1 MKNMKK
7 DIRSW
12 RALLVGG
19 AVGLVAALAY
29 LSGVFGSWDN
39 RLSDLLYLPHQVD
52 PRIYIVSIDDTSLTQ
67 IGRWPW
73 PRSVHAE
80 LIDKLK
86 EAGARVIAYDVNFPE
101 PSVEKDDQA
110 LADSI
115 KAAGNVVLPIEMQ
128 FIISR
133 GQVTYDP
140 QKVVSSI
147 PLIGSAAAA
156 SGHVNSPPDTDNIFR
171 RVSLSVSGP
180 DGKIVPSFEAQILE
194 VIGQPSLLKAARV
207 DPLGRMMISFAGAPG
222 SAYKRQTFSAVD
234 VLQGTRDLTPLKGA
248 IVFVGAT
255 AYDLHDNL
263 LVPTSFGLPMP
274 GVEVHANILDTL
286 LDRHWLSAV
295 PSSAQAAVLVLLGLL
310 VGLLVWKLRAKW
322 NLPLTVLIWI
332 IVLVASLIL
341 FDRGW
346 IYGILWPTVVMVLAY
361 AAVTLERKISAE
373 REKKQLKQAFSQYVS
388 KSVVDSI
395 LADPGKLKL
404 GGERKR
410 MSVLFSDIC
419 GFTSISEGLSPEKL
433 VELLNRYLNRMTEIV
448 FEERGVLDKYI
459 GDAVMAF
466 WNAPLE
472 QPHHAECAVR
482 TALKMQSVLD
492 QMNIN
497 KDFGDVEIRIGV
509 GINTGDMVVGNVGG
523 DMRFDYTVIGDNV
536 NLGSRLE
543 ALTRQYKVGV
553 ILTESTK
560 EELNSNILCR
570 KLDKVAVKGKKE
582 PVVIYEA
589 IVEVHA
595 ATAEQK
601 KLAQDFESAL
611 EKYFERDF
619 SGAKSSCD
627 AVLAVSPE
635 DFPTQNLKD
644 RCDHFISEPPPADW
658 VGTWVYTKK

>member
-1 MKNMKK
+1 MKIKMK
-7 DIRSW
+7 SG

-29 LSGVFGSWDN
+29 LSGIFASWDN

-52 PRIYIVSIDDTSLTQ
+52 PKIYIISIDDSSLTQ

-80 LIDKLK
+80 LIDRLK

-101 PSVEKDDQA
+101 PSDETDDQA
-110 LADSI
+110 LAESV
-115 KAAGNVVLPIEMQ
+115 KAAGNVVLPIELQ
-128 FIISR
+128 FLISR
-133 GQVTYDP
+133 GQVTYAPEKAVSAIP
-140 QKVVSSI
+140 Q
-147 PLIGSAAAA
+147 IGAAAAA

-171 RVSLSVSGP
+171 RTSLVVRGP
-180 DGKIVPSFEAQILE
+180 DGKIVPSFETQILD
-194 VIGQPSLLKAARV
+194 VIGKLSLSKEARV
-207 DPLGRMMISFAGAPG
+207 DSLGRMMVSFAGAPG
-222 SAYKRQTFSAVD
+222 NAYRQQTISAVD
-234 VLQGTRDLTPLKGA
+234 VLRGTRDLTPLNGS

-286 LDRHWLSAV
+286 LNRRWISEF
-295 PSSAQAAVLVLLGLL
+295 PSSAQAAVLVLLGFL
-310 VGLLVWKLRAKW
+310 VGFLVWKLRAKW
-322 NLPLTVLIWI
+322 NLPLTVLLWI

-346 IYGILWPTVVMVLAY
+346 IYGILWPTVVMLLSY

-373 REKKQLKQAFSQYVS
+373 REKKHLKQAFSQYVS
-388 KSVVDSI
+388 SAVVDSI
-395 LADPGKLKL
+395 LADPSRLKL

-433 VELLNRYLNRMTEIV
+433 VELLNKYLNRMTEIV

-472 QPHHAECAVR
+472 QPHHAEQAVR
-482 TALKMQSVLD
+482 TALKMQRVLD
-492 QMNIN
+492 KMNED

-553 ILTESTK
+553 ITTEATRQ
-560 EELNSNILCR
+560 ELGEHILCR
-570 KLDKVAVKGKKE
+570 RLDKVAVKGKKE

-589 IVEVHA
+589 MVEEHD
-595 ATAEQK
+595 ATDGQK
-601 KLAQDFESAL
+601 KLAHDFEDAL
-611 EKYFERDF
+611 EKYFARDF
-619 SGAKSSCD
+619 TAAKASCD
-627 AVLAVSPE
+627 AILSVSPE
-635 DFPTQNLKD
+635 DFPTKNLKE
-644 RCDHFISEPPPADW
+644 RCDHFLQEPPPSDW